1 MGFYRKYMLP
11 GITHFTCGLK
21 PMMKQ
26 REKVVPLAAGRV
38 LEIGFGSGL
47 NLPYYLPGRVE
58 HLWGLDPSR
67 EMLAL
72 AGKKGI
78 PVDFDVEFIEAP
90 AESIPLD
97 RDSADS
103 VVITY
108 TLCTIPDVLSALAE
122 ARRVLRPDGRL
133 IFCEHGA
140 SPDRAVRRWQDA
152 LTPAWKIVGG
162 GCHLNRK
169 ITELLEQGGFVINHL
184 ETMYIPGWKPACFN
198 YWGTAKP
205 A

>member
-1 MGFYRKYMLP
+1 MGIYRKYMLP

-21 PMMKQ
+21 PTMKQ
-26 REKVVPLAAGRV
+26 REKVVPLAEGRV
-38 LEIGFGSGL
+38 LEIGIGSGL
-47 NLPYYLPGRVE
+47 NLPYYIPGKVE

-72 AGKKGI
+72 AEKNRV
-78 PVDFDVEFIEAP
+78 PVDFDIELIEAP

-97 RDSADS
+97 NDSADS
-103 VVITY
+103 VLITY
-108 TLCTIPDVLSALAE
+108 TLCTIPAVIPALEE
-122 ARRVLRPDGRL
+122 ARRVLRPNGRL

-140 SPDRAVRRWQDA
+140 APDRAVRRWQDA

-162 GCHLNRK
+162 GCHLNRQ
-169 ITELLEQGGFVINHL
+169 IPEFLEHGGFKIRKL
-184 ETMYIPGWKPACFN
+184 ETMYIPGWKPVCFN
-198 YWGTAKP
+198 YWGTARP

>member
-38 LEIGFGSGL
+38 LEIGFGTGL

-72 AGKKGI
+72 AEKQGM

-169 ITELLEQGGFVINHL
+169 IRELLEQGGFVINHL

>member
-1 MGFYRKYMLP
+1 M
-11 GITHFTCGLK
+11 
-21 PMMKQ
+21 
-26 REKVVPLAAGRV
+26 
-38 LEIGFGSGL
+38 
-47 NLPYYLPGRVE
+47 
-58 HLWGLDPSR
+58 
-67 EMLAL
+67 
-72 AGKKGI
+72 
-78 PVDFDVEFIEAP
+78 
-90 AESIPLD
+90 
-97 RDSADS
+97 
-103 VVITY
+103 VITY

-122 ARRVLRPDGRL
+122 ALRVLRPDGRL